1 MFPILRRTGPLAA
14 RLALRIQDRFEQ
26 LSPSEQKLAS
36 LLVERTD
43 DVLTHSATELAA
55 MAGVSKTT
63 AARLFKSLGY
73 ADFTEVRLQA
83 REERNRTAPVHH
95 TAVPIGRK
103 RPASL
108 AADHLQAELANLTR
122 TFEELASDRLA
133 EAARKLVQAPKL
145 WVLGLGL
152 EDGLARHARQ
162 LISRL
167 RPEVHLL
174 AGRAGGWAED
184 LAMLG
189 PRDALL
195 VTAFR
200 PAQRP
205 LRAILGWARTSRAEI
220 VAVTDPTSRERFARL
235 GALPICCHVMGA
247 DLAGNGL
254 GVSHTTATS
263 MLRLLA
269 LAMADRIGAAALR
282 RQELI
287 AAIHDE
293 LEDIE

>member
-1 MFPILRRTGPLAA
+1 MAA
-14 RLALRIQDRFEQ
+14 RLALRIQDRFDQ
-26 LSPSEQKLAS
+26 LSPSEQKLAT
-36 LLVERTD
+36 LLVERAD
-43 DVLTHSATELAA
+43 DVLTHSATELAQL
-55 MAGVSKTT
+55 AGVSKTT
-63 AARLFKSLGY
+63 AARLFRNLGY

-83 REERNRTAPVHH
+83 REERNRTAP
-95 TAVPIGRK
+95 TQRIEVPAGPP

-108 AADHLQAELANLTR
+108 VAAHLQAELVNLTR
-122 TFEELASDRLA
+122 SFEELRSDRLS
-133 EAARKLVQAPKL
+133 EAAQQLAQARKV

-152 EDGLARHARQ
+152 EDGLARYVRLLLA
-162 LISRL
+162 RL

-195 VTAFR
+195 VVALR

-205 LRAILGWARTSRAEI
+205 LRAILDWARTGRVSM

-235 GALPICCHVMGA
+235 GGLPICCHVMGA
-247 DLAGNGL
+247 ALGGGL
-254 GVSHTTATS
+254 GLSHTTAVS

-269 LAMADRIGAAALR
+269 LATAERLGTPAQR

-287 AAIHDE
+287 AEIHDE